1 MKICSGS
8 YSLVAVVASFVC
20 SVRGSQVRVVLL
32 DIFSLLEVIGNRFCC
47 SLTVLLLSSQLEG
60 ILRIIYCHTF
70 FYQSEEKKCG
80 YFILVLVSVCVT
92 NILLL
97 LPQGFV

>member
-20 SVRGSQVRVVLL
+20 SVRGSLVRVVLL
-32 DIFSLLEVIGNRFCC
+32 DIFSLLEVIGNLFCC
-47 SLTVLLLSSQLEG
+47 SLSVLLSSSQLEG
-60 ILRIIYCHTF
+60 ILRIIYYHTF